1 MSLEG
6 AAAGPGRQGH
16 NDDGINVKTVY
27 SHEAGKK
34 RFMAKTR
41 VTHLAK
47 EFQMDVKELMQ
58 RLKDINIEVENYL
71 SSIDEDEVARAR
83 AVLARTIPQV
93 EEQRI
98 GSNIKRRR
106 RAAPAAADV
115 TAPPPPAA
123 EGETPTAA
131 PEAVMTAAAP
141 PPLAEAESTEAP
153 EPAVP
158 RRRKAGAKAARIVAL
173 PEISPLEETAAPP
186 VAETLPAEPVAAPP
200 VTPESAPSV
209 AEEVLEVAEASPP
222 PAAVEPPVAPAPEEA
237 AAAPPEAPAEA
248 PAEAKVAA
256 APDASAALRRQKA
269 KKLKKETPARIISL
283 PPEEPPAAPKPEAPK
298 AAPRPRVIEISKPK
312 EEAAATPA
320 KEAPGAARGK
330 KKGGKRPGAAA
341 EEAAKKKGG
350 RKKEV
355 REGAD
360 LYEVES
366 EAAGGKKK
374 GVKKAVRKLG
384 KTELTVPKAIK
395 RRIKVGDSIT
405 VGELAK
411 RMGIKFGEIAKK
423 LMGLGIMANI
433 NYPIDFD
440 TSVLVANEFGYEVER
455 ASLHEEDIMELR
467 PQEQG
472 ELAPRPPV
480 VTIMGHVDHGKTSLL
495 DAIRE
500 SRVIET
506 EAGGITQHIGAY
518 HVSLPKGDV
527 VFLDTPGHEAFTA
540 MRARGAQVTD
550 LVVLVVAA
558 DDGVMPQ
565 TMEAINHAKAAH
577 VPLVVAV
584 NKIDKPNANPD
595 RVKQELSGHGVI
607 PEEWGGDVQ
616 FAEISA
622 KQRLGIDELLEKILL
637 QAEILE
643 LQAVPD
649 SLARGRI
656 IEAKLDKG
664 RGPVGTV
671 LVQNGT
677 LHTGD
682 GFVCGVEYGK
692 VRAMFDDRGQRVE
705 VATPATPVEV
715 QGFSG
720 VPNAGDEFLVLE
732 NDRVAK
738 QVAQMRQQKQRE
750 ATMAKM
756 SKVTLEKLYQ
766 RFKEGEVKELNLVIK
781 ADVQG
786 SLEALTKALSE
797 LGTEEIKVS
806 IIHTGAGDINETDV
820 MLASASNA
828 IVIGFNVR
836 MHTNA
841 QTLAEQEQVDV
852 RFYDIIYN
860 LVTDISSALEG
871 LLEPIFEERLAGKAE
886 VRQVFSIP
894 KIGLIAGCGVLEGKV
909 ERNGLVKVVR
919 DGKVVFEGKVSS
931 LKRFKEDVK
940 EVAAGYECGIG
951 LEKYDDLKAG
961 DLLEFYT
968 LVEVKPTL
976 ESLGGRSDAAPGAEK
991 P

>member
-1 MSLEG
+1 
-6 AAAGPGRQGH
+6 
-16 NDDGINVKTVY
+16 
-27 SHEAGKK
+27 
-34 RFMAKTR
+34 MAKTR

-71 SSIDEDEVARAR
+71 SSIDEIDVAKAR
-83 AVLARTIPQV
+83 SVLARSVPQV
-93 EEQRI
+93 EEHRI
-98 GSNIKRRR
+98 GANIKRRR
-106 RAAPAAADV
+106 RSTPPAEVIAPEPVPPYEPIEEV
-115 TAPPPPAA
+115 TLSVPETEEAVGAPPPPAA
-123 EGETPTAA
+123 AAEPSVAPTA
-131 PEAVMTAAAP
+131 P
-141 PPLAEAESTEAP
+141 PRRAKLAE
-153 EPAVP
+153 
-158 RRRKAGAKAARIVAL
+158 KAARIVAL
-173 PEISPLEETAAPP
+173 PEQPQPEELAMPPEEETY
-186 VAETLPAEPVAAPP
+186 PAEPILPETLIETVAPPEIVTTARLEIPEVSEEVPEETTPAMEVAA
-200 VTPESAPSV
+200 T
-209 AEEVLEVAEASPP
+209 AE
-222 PAAVEPPVAPAPEEA
+222 PAVAPAEVPI
-237 AAAPPEAPAEA
+237 PPEKPAPGR
-248 PAEAKVAA
+248 EAKVSAL
-256 APDASAALRRQKA
+256 PDASAALRRQKA

-283 PPEEPPAAPKPEAPK
+283 PPEEPPAEPKPTAPK
-298 AAPRPRVIEISKPK
+298 APPRPRVIEIAKPK
-312 EEAAATPA
+312 EGTAAPA
-320 KEAPGAARGK
+320 PEKEATGVRAKKKRGK
-330 KKGGKRPGAAA
+330 RAGESSA
-341 EEAAKKKGG
+341 EEAKKKGG
-350 RKKEV
+350 RKKEI

-360 LYEVES
+360 LYEPGEG
-366 EAAGGKKK
+366 EAGAKKK

-433 NYPIDFD
+433 NYPIDYD
-440 TSVLVANEFGYEVER
+440 TSVLVATEFGYEVER
-455 ASLHEEDIMELR
+455 ASLHEEDILDLR

-472 ELAPRPPV
+472 EQAPRPPV

-495 DAIRE
+495 DAIRQ
-500 SRVIET
+500 SRVIDT

-518 HVSLPKGDV
+518 HVSLLKGDV

-565 TMEAINHAKAAH
+565 TLEAINHAKAAG

-595 RVKQELSGHGVI
+595 RVKQELSGHGVV

-616 FAEISA
+616 FAEVSA
-622 KQRLGIDELLEKILL
+622 KQRLGIDDLLEKILL

-643 LQAVPD
+643 LQASPET
-649 SLARGRI
+649 LARGRI

-664 RGPVGTV
+664 RGPVGTI

-677 LHTGD
+677 LKNGD
-682 GFVCGVEYGK
+682 VFVCGVEYGK
-692 VRAMFDDRGQRVE
+692 VRAMFDDRGKRVE

-732 NDRVAK
+732 NERIAK

-766 RFKEGEVKELNLVIK
+766 RFKEGEVKELNLIIK

-797 LGTEEIKVS
+797 LGTEEIKVH
-806 IIHTGAGDINETDV
+806 IIHTGAGDINETDI

-828 IVIGFNVR
+828 IVIGFNIR
-836 MHTNA
+836 IHANA
-841 QTLAEQEQVDV
+841 QTLADQEQVDV
-852 RFYDIIYN
+852 RFYDVIYN
-860 LVTDISSALEG
+860 LVTDIQSALEG
-871 LLEPIFEERLAGKAE
+871 LLEPVFEERPTGRAE

-894 KIGLIAGCGVLEGKV
+894 KVGVIAGSYVLDGKV
-909 ERNGLVKVVR
+909 ERSALVRVKR
-919 DGKVVFEGKVSS
+919 GSESIFEGKTSS
-931 LKRFKEDVK
+931 LKRFKDDVK

-951 LEKYDDLKAG
+951 LEKFNDLQEG
-961 DLLEFYT
+961 DILEFYT
-968 LVEVKPTL
+968 MVEVKPTL
-976 ESLGGRSDAAPGAEK
+976 ESVGGRAEAPQETR
-991 P
+991 